1 MKRALMFLLAV
12 AVVFMCTSS
21 IAVADC
27 RNETGECWA
36 VPDCANASCGAK
48 LYGYMS
54 YGTCLSWTGCKPC
67 HSQEN
72 YRRQCRK
79 KFSSGGGRIVGCN
92 CTNWYFS
99 FRYQHNGEEIDN

>member
-67 HSQEN
+67 HSQET
-72 YRRQCRK
+72 YRSHCK
-79 KFSSGGGRIVGCN
+79 EKFFPGGTIEIKGCSCN
-92 CTNWYFS
+92 HWHFS
-99 FRYQHNGEEIDN
+99 FRDQNGNEIHN